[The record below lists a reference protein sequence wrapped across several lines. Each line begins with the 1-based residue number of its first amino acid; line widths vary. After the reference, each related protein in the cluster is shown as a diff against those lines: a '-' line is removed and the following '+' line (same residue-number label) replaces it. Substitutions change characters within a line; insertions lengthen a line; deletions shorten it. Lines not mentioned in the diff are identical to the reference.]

1 MLFGPPMGLRVD
13 AGDPV
18 VFLAGVHIGCV
29 EIFASE
35 RVRTIRDLKGKTF
48 AIAGSRDAT
57 YVLIATTAA
66 HVGLNPETDII
77 WPIHPFGA
85 WPQLLA
91 EGKVDGFLG
100 FPPLA
105 QEARAKKIGHVILNT
120 PKEFPRRPYSTQS
133 QQRQLTRK
141 EKTPRHT
148 GNLR

>member
-1 MLFGPPMGLRVD
+1 M
-13 AGDPV
+13 
-18 VFLAGVHIGCV
+18 
-29 EIFASE
+29 
-35 RVRTIRDLKGKTF
+35 
-48 AIAGSRDAT
+48 
-57 YVLIATTAA
+57 AA

-77 WPIHPFGA
+77 WAIHPFGA